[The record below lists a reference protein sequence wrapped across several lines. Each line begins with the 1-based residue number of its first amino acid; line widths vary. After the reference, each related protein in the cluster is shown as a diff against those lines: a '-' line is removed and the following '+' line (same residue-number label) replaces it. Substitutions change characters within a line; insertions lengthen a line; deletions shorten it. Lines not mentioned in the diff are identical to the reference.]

1 MASKGEEMI
10 LWTRYF
16 DSKLTR
22 SQGRRVP
29 KIASI
34 PNPTLETLVWAART
48 SGIRKMRQEPDIS
61 HPSRPYSN
69 EGRLVM
75 PPKHALE
82 VTNSDSKEGVMQEIG
97 RTLRARMKESQTRG
111 DPVSPRASRGN
122 VRQRSQR
129 KSFKNKSSNKRKSKF
144 GKRK

>member
-1 MASKGEEMI
+1 MI

-16 DSKLTR
+16 DSRLTR

-48 SGIRKMRQEPDIS
+48 TGIRKMRQEPEIS

-82 VTNSDSKEGVMQEIG
+82 VTNSNSKEGVMQEIG
-97 RTLRARMKESQTRG
+97 RTLRARIKEAKTRG
-111 DPVSPRASRGN
+111 DTVSTLP
-122 VRQRSQR
+122 
-129 KSFKNKSSNKRKSKF
+129 SK
-144 GKRK
+144 

>member
-1 MASKGEEMI
+1 MASNREEMI

-16 DSKLTR
+16 DSRLTR

-48 SGIRKMRQEPDIS
+48 SGIRKMRQEPEIS
-61 HPSRPYSN
+61 HPSRPYSK

-82 VTNSDSKEGVMQEIG
+82 VTNSISKEGVMQQIG
-97 RTLRARMKESQTRG
+97 SILRDRMKEAQTRG
-111 DPVSPRASRGN
+111 DIVSPRTSRGN

-129 KSFKNKSSNKRKSKF
+129 KKFKNKSSRKRKGKF
-144 GKRK
+144 GKRR

>member
-1 MASKGEEMI
+1 MASKREEMI

-29 KIASI
+29 KSASI

-48 SGIRKMRQEPDIS
+48 TGIRKMRQEPETS

-69 EGRLVM
+69 EGRIVL

-82 VTNSDSKEGVMQEIG
+82 VTNSNSKEGVMQEIG
-97 RTLRARMKESQTRG
+97 RTLRARMKESQIRG
-111 DPVSPRASRGN
+111 DTVSSRNSRGN
-122 VRQRSQR
+122 IRQRSQR
-129 KSFKNKSSNKRKSKF
+129 KSFKNKPSNKRKNKF
-144 GKRK
+144 GKRR